1 MEALTSVKLEVS
13 ELKLQLQKKA
23 KESHDFEEKL
33 EEKFKQQDKV
43 I

>member
-1 MEALTSVKLEVS
+1 VLTSVKLEVS
-13 ELKLQLQKKA
+13 ELKLQLQSKV
-23 KESHDFEEKL
+23 KESHDFEQKL